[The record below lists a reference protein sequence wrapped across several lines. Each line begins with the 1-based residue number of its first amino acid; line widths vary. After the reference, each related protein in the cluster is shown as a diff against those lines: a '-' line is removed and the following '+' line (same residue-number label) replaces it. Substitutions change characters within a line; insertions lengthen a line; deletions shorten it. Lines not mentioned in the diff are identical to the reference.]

1 MEAKMSES
9 GLQVQLHQATLTGD
23 AEVVTDL
30 PAAQTV
36 SKTSAPHWLNISGKA
51 SLADLQLLL
60 GEYRLHA
67 LVLEDII

>member
-51 SLADLQLLL
+51 SLADL
-60 GEYRLHA
+60 
-67 LVLEDII
+67 